1 MRVIRVRFW
10 LLWLLGA
17 CGFIGQLGLSAC
29 VPVVPVTPTD
39 EISSPTSA
47 TTPTPFFYEV
57 QPGDT
62 LWLIARRFNM
72 DIETLIQ
79 VNELK
84 NPDLLQPGQRLLI
97 SDRVTISGRLLPT
110 ATPTPPRCVNG
121 CEKPPPGC
129 DIKAVI
135 ARLDGTRLYLLP
147 EDPLYPWRAADLWFC
162 REEDAQR
169 AGWRRW
175 TPYGP
180 RLDE

>member
-1 MRVIRVRFW
+1 MRAVQTRFW
-10 LLWLLGA
+10 LLWLLSAGSV
-17 CGFIGQLGLSAC
+17 IGHLALSAC
-29 VPVVPVTPTD
+29 VPVTPSAPIADTP
-39 EISSPTSA
+39 SPTTT
-47 TTPTPFFYEV
+47 TTPILYFYEV

-72 DIETLIQ
+72 DMETLIQ

-97 SDRVTISGRLLPT
+97 SDRVTISGRPLST
-110 ATPTPPRCVNG
+110 ATPTPLRCVNG

-129 DIKAVI
+129 EIKAVI

-162 REEDAQR
+162 REEDARR
-169 AGWRRW
+169 AGWHRW

-180 RLDE
+180 RLD

>member
-1 MRVIRVRFW
+1 MQVVRNKAW
-10 LLWLLGA
+10 LLWLFSLGSL
-17 CGFIGQLGLSAC
+17 IGQLALSAC
-29 VPVVPVTPTD
+29 VPVTSITPSAETP
-39 EISSPTSA
+39 SPTLV

-62 LWLIARRFNM
+62 LWLIARRFNI
-72 DIETLIQ
+72 DLETLIQ

-97 SDRVTISGRLLPT
+97 SDRVTISGQLLPT
-110 ATPTPPRCVNG
+110 ATPTPLRCVNG

-129 DIKAVI
+129 EIKAVI

-180 RLDE
+180 RLD

>member
-1 MRVIRVRFW
+1 MAQTRFW
-10 LLWLLGA
+10 LLWVLSICSLM
-17 CGFIGQLGLSAC
+17 GQWALTAC
-29 VPVVPVTPTD
+29 VPVTPAVPSVDTPASTA
-39 EISSPTSA
+39 A
-47 TTPTPFFYEV
+47 TPPTPFFYEV

-72 DIETLIQ
+72 DMETLIQ

-97 SDRVTISGRLLPT
+97 SDRITISGRLLPT
-110 ATPTPPRCVNG
+110 ATPTPLRCVNG

-129 DIKAVI
+129 EIKAVI

-180 RLDE
+180 RLSEDE

>member
-1 MRVIRVRFW
+1 MRAMRMRLW

-17 CGFIGQLGLSAC
+17 GGLIGQLALSAC
-29 VPVVPVTPTD
+29 VPVTPTAPAVD
-39 EISSPTSA
+39 ALALTSVA
-47 TTPTPFFYEV
+47 TPTPFFYEV

-72 DIETLIQ
+72 DMETLIQ
-79 VNELK
+79 VNELE

-110 ATPTPPRCVNG
+110 ATPTPLRCVTG

-129 DIKAVI
+129 EIKAVI

-147 EDPLYPWRAADLWFC
+147 EDPLYPRRAADLWFC

-180 RLDE
+180 S